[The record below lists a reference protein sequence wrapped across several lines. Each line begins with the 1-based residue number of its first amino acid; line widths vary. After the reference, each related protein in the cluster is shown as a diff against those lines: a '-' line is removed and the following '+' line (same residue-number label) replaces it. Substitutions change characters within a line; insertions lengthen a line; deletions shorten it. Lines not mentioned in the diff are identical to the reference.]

1 MTILLQFNEQT
12 SWSVE
17 QLKENAGIEG
27 IIPMVQNLME
37 NNLLVSEDGLE
48 KVGLSSIVSLNTQF
62 TSQKLRIDIT
72 GKIKSE
78 AKKEQEQSIKNIQID
93 RVKLIDAAI
102 VRIMKQRKVM
112 RHTDLMGE
120 ILGQLSSRFQP
131 TVPMI
136 KKRIDWLIEHEYIE
150 RVSGENSNYQYLA

>member
-1 MTILLQFNEQT
+1 
-12 SWSVE
+12 
-17 QLKENAGIEG
+17 
-27 IIPMVQNLME
+27 MVQNLME